1 MRELAA
7 APQAIYTLTVLSGND
22 RGAVYKLISGRITIG
37 RDSEN
42 TIVLGDDPKVS
53 RQHAVIVLDSTR
65 AQISDTSERNKMIVN
80 GQETK
85 ACELQSGAVIQ
96 LGETKLMFKNTAV
109 LATTSAAS
117 NASPDVMQ
125 NNVLRP
131 SFPNLKKAQ
140 GNRPLFYT
148 ILSAALLLVIWLGS
162 QKHKSAGTTQMS
174 SDAQIKSTIKTDQK
188 IVNDIETERA
198 KNGMNSRQYA
208 EAERQFIEGFREY
221 EKGQYDRSIEAFE
234 ACTTLFPN
242 QQTELYRQCNVY
254 LQLAQTRFQELIQFE
269 LNLGAKYKDQGQY
282 RACIAAYRNVMFMVQ
297 AQNVPSDRKI
307 FDLARA
313 GHDACVALEDQDN

>member
-7 APQAIYTLTVLSGND
+7 APQSVYTLTVLSGAD
-22 RGAVYKLISGRITIG
+22 RGVVYKLFSGRITIG
-37 RDSEN
+37 RGSEN
-42 TIVLGDDPKVS
+42 TIVIGDDPKIS
-53 RQHAVIVLDSTR
+53 RQHALIIIGSTG
-65 AQISDTSERNKMIVN
+65 AQISDSSERNKMIVN

-85 ACELQSGAVIQ
+85 SCELQPGTVIQ
-96 LGETKLMFKNTAV
+96 LGDTKLMFKSAAP
-109 LATTSAAS
+109 LAMTSTTSPAS
-117 NASPDVMQ
+117 SEVMQ

-131 SFPNLKKAQ
+131 SFSNLKKSQ

-148 ILSAALLLVIWLGS
+148 VLGAVVLLVVWLGS
-162 QKHKSAGTTQMS
+162 QKHKNPVTVPMGG
-174 SDAQIKSTIKTDQK
+174 DAQIKSTIKTDQK
-188 IVNDIETERA
+188 IVNDIEAERA
-198 KNGMNSRQYA
+198 KNGMNSQQYA

-282 RACIAAYRNVMFMVQ
+282 RACIAAYRNVMFMVE

-313 GHDACVALEDQDN
+313 GHDACMALEDQDN